1 MKLNPVVT
9 TMSTERNTCSK
20 GLAERSEGL
29 SANGH
34 STAALNTTWPT
45 KRSQVTSATGTP
57 SLTMRYL
64 PVESS
69 TAKQSVASAMS
80 PIAFTLWR
88 GSVAEA
94 RAERGVMEA
103 CFCIN
108 LCQKAIGG

>member
-9 TMSTERNTCSK
+9 TISAERKICTK

-45 KRSQVTSATGTP
+45 NRSQVTSATGTP

-69 TAKQSVASAMS
+69 TAKQSVARAMS
-80 PIAFTLWR
+80 PIAFDLWR
-88 GSVAEA
+88 GSMVEAGTGRGVIEA
-94 RAERGVMEA
+94 R
-103 CFCIN
+103 FCIN
-108 LCQKAIGG
+108 LCQNAIGG

>member
-29 SANGH
+29 SAKGH

-45 KRSQVTSATGTP
+45 KRSHVTSATGTP
-57 SLTMRYL
+57 MATTRYFAD
-64 PVESS
+64 ESS
-69 TAKQSVASAMS
+69 AAKQSVARAMS
-80 PIAFTLWR
+80 PIAFNLWR
-88 GSVAEA
+88 GSMVEA
-94 RAERGVMEA
+94 GIGRGVMEA